1 MLVLVLSLLL
11 LYNVGSSR
19 LRLLEVQFLTYITLI
34 KRSLLQET
42 GFQKS
47 LSRSRCTSETGGLLN
62 PFLILSIGSGSLGD
76 GFGPMFQTTLK
87 IERFNGINRSNRVS
101 RYRLSLGWVQG

>member
-19 LRLLEVQFLTYITLI
+19 LRLLKVQFLTYITLI

-47 LSRSRCTSETGGLLN
+47 LSRSRCTSETGGFFN
-62 PFLILSIGSGSLGD
+62 PLLILSIGSGSLGD
-76 GFGPMFQTTLK
+76 GFGPIFQTTLK
-87 IERFNGINRSNRVS
+87 WSGLAELYEVIGYQVINQFS
-101 RYRLSLGWVQG
+101 RAQG